1 MFTVCPKC
9 ALTLVVTAAD
19 LRAAQG
25 YVRCGRCSNVFNALA
40 RLVEDRTSA
49 AAIEVSPPPAPPEQ
63 PQAPLEADRTELAQ
77 AQESQGEELEAG
89 ETRAEEAQAEEGDE
103 PIPEGALEFN
113 PQATD
118 VSKLFIEATP
128 TPQWTAA
135 TGSFKALIL
144 KSDETPPAQ
153 PPQELAWPQE
163 ALQERKE
170 KKEKE
175 KERKAADK
183 KEAPEEAKEQAARTS
198 GADVAGALVDVL
210 REGQLVSDAALRG
223 PSKSDPAKLESKGG
237 GTASSVRPLER
248 SQPSQPKPGPKPVPK
263 PVPSTTQPESA
274 APAPTPPE
282 PQAAP
287 RPQTPTA
294 AVRLAPD
301 KPTPQ
306 PVAAIPR
313 AQTTRAEPTAADEEG
328 RSRFAPWWNAATAA

>member
-9 ALTLVVTAAD
+9 ALPLVVTAAD

-25 YVRCGRCSNVFNALA
+25 YVRCGRCSSVCNALA

-49 AAIEVSPPPAPPEQ
+49 AAIEVSAPPEQ

-77 AQESQGEELEAG
+77 AQESQGEELEAGGSPVEEPEVEKTQIEVIEAG

-153 PPQELAWPQE
+153 PPQELAGPQE
-163 ALQERKE
+163 ALQEREE

-198 GADVAGALVDVL
+198 GADVTGD
-210 REGQLVSDAALRG
+210 R
-223 PSKSDPAKLESKGG
+223 KSTRLN
-237 GTASSVRPLER
+237 SSH
-248 SQPSQPKPGPKPVPK
+248 SQISY
-263 PVPSTTQPESA
+263 
-274 APAPTPPE
+274 
-282 PQAAP
+282 
-287 RPQTPTA
+287 
-294 AVRLAPD
+294 AV
-301 KPTPQ
+301 
-306 PVAAIPR
+306 
-313 AQTTRAEPTAADEEG
+313 
-328 RSRFAPWWNAATAA
+328 F